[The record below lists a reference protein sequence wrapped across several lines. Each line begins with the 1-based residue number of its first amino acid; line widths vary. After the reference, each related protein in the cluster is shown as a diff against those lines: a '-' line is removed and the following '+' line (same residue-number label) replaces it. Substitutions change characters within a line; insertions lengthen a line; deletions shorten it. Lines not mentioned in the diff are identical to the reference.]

1 MSILKSFY
9 TVCMD
14 LGKYVSNLPLSTQ
27 IVIYILMIFN
37 ASVLIKD
44 LRSNIKDIKL
54 MMSS

>member
-14 LGKYVSNLPLSTQ
+14 LGKYVSDLPLLTQ

-37 ASVLIKD
+37 ATVLIKD

-54 MMSS
+54 MM